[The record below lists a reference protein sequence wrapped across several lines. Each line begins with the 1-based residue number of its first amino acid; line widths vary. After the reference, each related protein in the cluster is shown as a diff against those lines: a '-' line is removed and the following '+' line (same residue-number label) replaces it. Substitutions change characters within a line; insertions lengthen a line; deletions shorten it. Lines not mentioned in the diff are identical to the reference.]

1 MLPACIERRLRLVRV
16 LIRGQRFRIVSNVL
30 LEAFQLSGA
39 SDNVIKGFRMPHA
52 TARTAHFVDLVCRKR
67 FPRMKDAVEAV
78 VIERSNQCVNVIRHY
93 DIFAE
98 RIPLPVK
105 ENQNAFD

>member
-1 MLPACIERRLRLVRV
+1 MVLHPEGVVRV

-52 TARTAHFVDLVCRKR
+52 TARTGHFVDLVCRKR